1 MIKKISIALALVA
14 TVANVSASEESQ
26 LDIFTGKAATA
37 EQIEVSTTN
46 LKKQANF
53 AELYN
58 SPASPLSEYSVTG
71 PLGTITVYK
80 NGAGQS
86 QIRGTHKGA
95 QFNSDGPTQIPF
107 TGRQVGTQG
116 NSKFVQF
123 FSPKATIIVAQNYPA
138 SNLSAQE
145 KSLVEAMAP
154 GAIQGG
160 VVKTAVVMAKPSGM
174 EVVAGYNVVVPLN

>member
-14 TVANVSASEESQ
+14 TVSNVSASEKAQ

-37 EQIEVSTTN
+37 EQIEASTAN
-46 LKKQANF
+46 AMKQTNF
-53 AELYN
+53 AALYN

-71 PLGTITVYK
+71 PLGTITVYQ

-95 QFNSDGPTQIPF
+95 QFNSEGTTQIPF

-116 NSKFVQF
+116 TSKFVQF
-123 FSPKATIIVAQNYPA
+123 F
-138 SNLSAQE
+138 
-145 KSLVEAMAP
+145 
-154 GAIQGG
+154 
-160 VVKTAVVMAKPSGM
+160 
-174 EVVAGYNVVVPLN
+174 